1 MSSDDYYSSF
11 TAKSSPE
18 ETYKKI
24 SQVAKW
30 WSENFEGSS
39 AKVEDSFTL
48 RFKNG
53 DWYKIKVVEL
63 DIDNYGSVIP
73 VRELELSLPEDD
85 SVIKI
90 LSSSKYAA
98 IFTEGDSD
106 IGRTIILANSISLD
120 ELNEEKKR
128 AIDKVNRK

>member
-1 MSSDDYYSSF
+1 LLV
-11 TAKSSPE
+11 KIE
-18 ETYKKI
+18 EVK
-24 SQVAKW
+24 A
-30 WSENFEGSS
+30 
-39 AKVEDSFTL
+39 D
-48 RFKNG
+48 
-53 DWYKIKVVEL
+53 KIKVVEL

-73 VRELELSLPEDD
+73 VRELELSLPDDD

-98 IFTEGDSD
+98 IFTEGGTDKG
-106 IGRTIILANSISLD
+106 GRTIILANSISLD

>member
-1 MSSDDYYSSF
+1 MLV
-11 TAKSSPE
+11 KIE
-18 ETYKKI
+18 EVK
-24 SQVAKW
+24 A
-30 WSENFEGSS
+30 
-39 AKVEDSFTL
+39 D
-48 RFKNG
+48 
-53 DWYKIKVVEL
+53 KIKVVEL

-98 IFTEGDSD
+98 IFTEGGTDKG
-106 IGRTIILANSISLD
+106 GRTIILANSISLD

>member
-1 MSSDDYYSSF
+1 MLV
-11 TAKSSPE
+11 KIE
-18 ETYKKI
+18 EIK
-24 SQVAKW
+24 A
-30 WSENFEGSS
+30 N
-39 AKVEDSFTL
+39 
-48 RFKNG
+48 
-53 DWYKIKVVEL
+53 KIKVVEL

-98 IFTEGDSD
+98 IFIEGDSD
-106 IGRTIILANSISLD
+106 LDGRTIILANSISLD

-128 AIDKVNRK
+128 AIDKVNKK

>member
-1 MSSDDYYSSF
+1 MIIWC
-11 TAKSSPE
+11 TLLVKIE
-18 ETYKKI
+18 EIK
-24 SQVAKW
+24 A
-30 WSENFEGSS
+30 N
-39 AKVEDSFTL
+39 
-48 RFKNG
+48 
-53 DWYKIKVVEL
+53 KIKVVEL

-98 IFTEGDSD
+98 IFTEGDTD
-106 IGRTIILANSISLD
+106 MDGRTIILANSISLD

>member
-1 MSSDDYYSSF
+1 MLV
-11 TAKSSPE
+11 KIE
-18 ETYKKI
+18 EIK
-24 SQVAKW
+24 A
-30 WSENFEGSS
+30 N
-39 AKVEDSFTL
+39 
-48 RFKNG
+48 
-53 DWYKIKVVEL
+53 KIKVVEL

-73 VRELELSLPEDD
+73 VRELELSLPEDE

-106 IGRTIILANSISLD
+106 IDGRTIILANSISLD